1 MLETDA
7 PIQEGDSGGPLV
19 NSDGKVIGM
28 NTAANT
34 SGSGPDQQ
42 VATIGFAIPINHAVS
57 LANQIAAGRA
67 SANVHIGLAGFLGIN
82 VADANNPSDC
92 AANGGFG
99 GGGGFGAPV
108 SAGALICQVFP
119 GTPADSAGLT
129 SGDVI
134 TSINGKTVSSAD
146 TLTTLMGAAH
156 PGDQFAIGYVDANGG
171 RHSASATLSALAK

>member
-1 MLETDA
+1 MLQTDA

-28 NTAANT
+28 NTAANAGQT
-34 SGSGPDQQ
+34 G
-42 VATIGFAIPINHAVS
+42 VTVGFAIPINHAVS

-67 SANVHIGLAGFLGIN
+67 SATVHIGLAGFLGIN
-82 VADANNPSDC
+82 VADANNPGDC
-92 AANGGFG
+92 GGFG
-99 GGGGFGAPV
+99 GGGGFNGPPA

-134 TSINGKTVSSAD
+134 TSINGKTVGSAD
-146 TLTTLMGAAH
+146 TLTTVMAAAH
-156 PGDQFAIGYVDANGG
+156 PGDQLAISYVDANGD
-171 RHSASATLSALAK
+171 RHSATATLSALAK